1 MISLIDKVGIWH
13 GMPQDTA
20 EQMVWADNYYD
31 SELIPLAQK
40 SFCLRYEEQAQGADY
55 YGMFILL
62 GDDWAKSA
70 FIVRLLA
77 PQNIHILYQKHHAR
91 QYSVLLDNL
100 ALEPDR
106 IVCTEF
112 SDGGYASVCRC
123 IQRQADIWSSVGSMA
138 IDITGGSLQSATAAA
153 MMAGRCDI
161 DLYRLDAHT
170 ERGALRHD
178 PGTEEL
184 LSYPRLSSIFA
195 SK

>member
-91 QYSVLLDNL
+91 
-100 ALEPDR
+100 
-106 IVCTEF
+106 
-112 SDGGYASVCRC
+112 ASRGRPIYGVR
-123 IQRQADIWSSVGSMA
+123 
-138 IDITGGSLQSATAAA
+138 SATWPLISRAAA
-153 MMAGRCDI
+153 CSQR
-161 DLYRLDAHT
+161 R
-170 ERGALRHD
+170 RQ
-178 PGTEEL
+178 P
-184 LSYPRLSSIFA
+184 
-195 SK
+195 